1 MDAHIKLH
9 NYNYYCGNK
18 FISSMTMV
26 KLRIDLVIHNIPA
39 HASPLGSGSH
49 SPFPVQV
56 VELGPISASPGGQ
69 LKLKVV
75 PSFGKMPSKAPI
87 LGTE

>member
-1 MDAHIKLH
+1 MDAHIQLH
-9 NYNYYCGNK
+9 YCGNQ

-26 KLRIDLVIHNIPA
+26 KLRINLVIHIPA
-39 HASPLGSGSH
+39 HVSPLGSGSH

-56 VELGPISASPGGQ
+56 IELGPISASPGGQ
-69 LKLKVV
+69 LKLKVA
-75 PSFGKMPSKAPI
+75 PSIGKMPSKAPI